1 MDSLYSK
8 IRYKL
13 GDMLH
18 AWYANVASAYA
29 ILSPWKTVF
38 DPASW
43 KHLIVYYTES
53 NDISI
58 GNCNRPN

>member
-1 MDSLYSK
+1 
-8 IRYKL
+8 
-13 GDMLH
+13 MLH

-53 NDISI
+53 NEISI
-58 GNCNRPN
+58 GNCN